1 MLIKKILT
9 EKAAGCLA
17 GGAVGDALGRTVE
30 FVTEDI
36 IRLKY
41 GKQGITELPLSNG
54 KARFT
59 DDTQLSLFTAEGL
72 LRMHTRKILKN
83 ITPSYEVMLRSYHR
97 WIITQNGGV
106 FTGSDSI
113 YKKMNQE
120 QIDSVLTSGF
130 LVNTPE
136 LNKMRAPGRT
146 CIQALSSGEKFSFK
160 NPPNS
165 SKGCGAVMRAA
176 PAGIF
181 YNKSPEE
188 AFVSGCELSVLTH
201 GHPTGYIATGAF
213 AMIIS
218 LIMSRVPLIEAVR
231 RTVSYLKTE
240 CTKFDFIKAGNTYE
254 TVKALENT
262 LSFYEKEHIAGKS
275 FSRLGEGWTAEEAL
289 SIGIYCSLVNQENSF
304 RDGITAAVNHSGD
317 SDSTGSICGNILGAV
332 KGLSSI
338 PPDYREKIE
347 LYPLI
352 CEMAEDLICTEITD
366 EFIKKYPGW

>member
-17 GGAVGDALGRTVE
+17 GGAIGDALGRTVE
-30 FVTEDI
+30 FVPENI
-36 IRLKY
+36 IRLKF
-41 GKQGITELPLSNG
+41 GNRGITELPLSNG

-59 DDTQLSLFTAEGL
+59 DDTQLTLFTAEGL
-72 LRMHTRKILKN
+72 LRMQTRKKLKN
-83 ITPSYEVMLRSYHR
+83 VNPSYEVMLRAYHR
-97 WIITQNGGV
+97 WLITQNGGV

-113 YKKMNQE
+113 YRNMNQQ
-120 QIDSVLTSGF
+120 QIDSILNSGF
-130 LVNTPE
+130 LVNKPE

-146 CIQALSSGEKFSFK
+146 CIQTLSSGERFSFK

-181 YNKSPEE
+181 YNNHAEK
-188 AFVSGCELSVLTH
+188 AFISGCELSILSH
-201 GHPTGYIATGAF
+201 GHPTGYIAAGAF

-218 LIMSRVPLIEAVR
+218 LVLSKTPLIEAVR

-240 CTKFDFIKAGNTYE
+240 SIKIDFITPRNTYE
-254 TVKALENT
+254 TVKALEKT
-262 LSFYEKEHIAGKS
+262 LSFYEKQHLENQS
-275 FSRLGEGWTAEEAL
+275 FSQLGEGWTAEEAL
-289 SIGIYCSLVNQENSF
+289 SIGIYCSLVYQDSSF
-304 RDGITAAVNHSGD
+304 EEGIISAVNHSGD
-317 SDSTGSICGNILGAV
+317 SDSTGSICGNILGAI
-332 KGLSSI
+332 KGLSNI
-338 PPDYREKIE
+338 PDNYKEKIE

-352 CEMAEDLICTEITD
+352 CEIAEDLICKDVTE